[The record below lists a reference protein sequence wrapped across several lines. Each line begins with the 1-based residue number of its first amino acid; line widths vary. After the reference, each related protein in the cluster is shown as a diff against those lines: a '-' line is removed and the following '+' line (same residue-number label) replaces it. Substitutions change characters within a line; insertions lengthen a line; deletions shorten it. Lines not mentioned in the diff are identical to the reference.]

1 MAMEPLKDKVEL
13 QQTGLQALTSLE
25 NDQPRRTLEQVFESY
40 QLLLDEAQS
49 TSSDLAQQLDTFKD
63 LSDLLPGFIW
73 TADAGGSVTYLNQ
86 RFYHWTGSNAES
98 CLGEG
103 WVRYIF
109 EDDRDKVLSTWTSSV
124 ARGIPYEIE
133 ARLLRKDKTPVWF
146 LVRGLPK
153 FDKSG
158 KLTKWFGCSV
168 EIDQQHNFK
177 EELSRRVTELSR
189 LNAITAAANERSAQ
203 TELTFRTMCEAS
215 PELIWTADAGGSAQ
229 YFNTQFYQYSGH
241 TLEALSG
248 FNWFNLV
255 HPDDRDS
262 TVAAWRM
269 AVKEKHNFEYEM
281 RMARAD
287 GEYRWFLVRSLPIKD
302 KEKNVVSW
310 CGSCTDID
318 TQRRLVAEL
327 KRTRDQA
334 QSALKVKSEFV
345 ANVSHELRT
354 PLNGILG
361 MVEVLLR
368 GDLSDT
374 SKEHVSTIREAG
386 GSLLSIINDILDF
399 SKIEAGKMELSSCRF
414 DPLSV
419 IEGVAEILVPQA
431 AAKNLLLL
439 ATVDP
444 SVPETVWGDP
454 LRLRQVLINLCGN
467 AIKFTDEGQI
477 VLRVEVSTSG
487 EGVSTLSFSVIDSGI
502 GISEQFQNRLFEPF
516 MQAEGAAYRSTGG
529 TGLGLSISKHLVEL
543 MGGHLYVTS
552 KPGIGSMFNFS
563 LPLIVDAELDKD
575 WQVNAW
581 KKSYGHIRLL
591 TLEPRYSNQSVI
603 CAHLCALG
611 IMAQSTENADYA
623 LRIIESMRNS
633 SDRFQG
639 ICLDTIR
646 HKEQSKAFLEAY
658 KNSSIFGLINIIEI
672 GTQESLSQ
680 ARSTLVAPRTHHLSI
695 PLRRKQIAACLDG
708 LSGWRP
714 KDKNRNTQTLELE
727 QVQPDLSE
735 KLYRPDTDD
744 PFNKNSFT
752 RDASGDEDTEISG
765 SQSQLNKNKSRAE
778 QSSTLERE
786 AFSGA
791 EELRQAEQNA
801 TNEPAAGKAASGVL
815 RRALVADDNKIN
827 QQVALLFLQDMGFI
841 VDVASDGI
849 EAVSAFKS
857 KAYDM
862 VFLDCQMP
870 GLDGFEACKIIKEI
884 QERRQQNVP
893 VIAVTANAIAGSRE
907 ECLALGMDDYLSK
920 PIDPEA
926 MSKMV
931 ARWLGVS
938 DLKITIVPSQES
950 TPYDTQRVGTNLLN
964 RIIDFSVLRSRFNED
979 NLVSLLRMFR
989 DTCEREVEGLEE
1001 AVRAQNIS
1009 ALRRK
1014 AHAFK
1019 GACSTICAARLFN
1032 LCSRVEELAAPAGDF
1047 EKHNMEM
1054 AATFVAEIRRV
1065 VKQTEIEIARE
1076 ILQQTTTTG

>member
-1 MAMEPLKDKVEL
+1 MAMEPLKDKAVL
-13 QQTGLQALTSLE
+13 QQTCLQALTSLQDE
-25 NDQPRRTLEQVFESY
+25 QPRRILERVFSTYE
-40 QLLLDEAQS
+40 QLLDEAEQS
-49 TSSDLAQQLDTFKD
+49 GSELSQQLETFQD
-63 LSDLLPGFIW
+63 LSDLLPGFLW
-73 TADAGGSVTYLNQ
+73 TADASGSVTYINQ
-86 RFYHWTGSNAES
+86 RFYQWTGANQGSS
-98 CLGEG
+98 LGEG
-103 WVRYIF
+103 WIRFVHPP
-109 EDDRDKVLSTWTSSV
+109 DREKVLALWTSSV
-124 ARGIPYEIE
+124 SRGVPYDIE
-133 ARLLRKDKTPVWF
+133 YRLLRKDHTPVWF

-153 FDKSG
+153 FDQSG

-168 EIDQQHNFK
+168 EIDKQHNFK
-177 EELSRRVTELSR
+177 DELSKRVSELSE
-189 LNAITAAANERSAQ
+189 LNAVTAAANERSAQ
-203 TELTFRTMCEAS
+203 SELTFRTMCEAS
-215 PELIWTADAGGSAQ
+215 PELIWTADPSGNAQ
-229 YFNTQFYQYSGH
+229 YFNAQFQQYSG
-241 TLEALSG
+241 LPMPDLAG

-255 HPDDRDS
+255 HPDEREVTIRTWKEAVQASRD
-262 TVAAWRM
+262 
-269 AVKEKHNFEYEM
+269 FEHEM
-281 RMARAD
+281 RMLRSD

-302 KEKNVVSW
+302 KEGNAISW
-310 CGSCTDID
+310 CGSCTNID
-318 TQRRLVAEL
+318 THRRLVVEL
-327 KRTRDQA
+327 KHARDQA

-467 AIKFTDEGQI
+467 AIKFTDQGQI
-477 VLRVEVSTSG
+477 VLRAEVSTSSDG
-487 EGVSTLSFSVIDSGI
+487 ISTLAFSVIDSGI

-516 MQAEGAAYRSTGG
+516 MQAEGSAYRSTGG

-543 MGGHLYVTS
+543 MGGHLFVTS
-552 KPGIGSMFNFS
+552 KTDIGSMFSFN
-563 LPLIVDAELDKD
+563 LPLIADSEIDKD
-575 WQVNAW
+575 WQATAW
-581 KKSYGHIRLL
+581 KKSYGHVKLL

-611 IMAQSTENADYA
+611 IAAQSTDNPEYA

-633 SDRFQG
+633 NERFQG
-639 ICLDTIR
+639 VCLDTIR
-646 HKEQSKAFLEAY
+646 YKEEAKAFLEAY
-658 KNSSIFGLINIIEI
+658 KKSTVFGLLNIIEI

-708 LSGWRP
+708 LAGWKP
-714 KDKNRNTQTLELE
+714 KDKNRATRSLELE
-727 QVQPDLSE
+727 SLQTDASD
-735 KLYRPDTDD
+735 KLYRPDLDD
-744 PFNKNSFT
+744 PFNKNAFNPDAPAQGDNDGASLNQRRS
-752 RDASGDEDTEISG
+752 RD
-765 SQSQLNKNKSRAE
+765 E
-778 QSSTLERE
+778 QSSTYEEE
-786 AFSGA
+786 AFADAKEKLQSV
-791 EELRQAEQNA
+791 EQNA
-801 TNEPAAGKAASGVL
+801 TNDPASAKSASGIL

-857 KAYDM
+857 KPYDM

-870 GLDGFEACKIIKEI
+870 GIDGFEACKIIKEI
-884 QERRQQNVP
+884 QQRRQQKVP

-926 MSKMV
+926 MNKMV
-931 ARWLGVS
+931 ARWLGLS
-938 DLKITIVPSQES
+938 DLKITMVPSQES
-950 TPYDTQRVGTNLLN
+950 TPEDTQKVGPNLLN
-964 RIIDFSVLRSRFNED
+964 RVIDFALLRTRFNED
-979 NLVSLLRMFR
+979 NLISLLRMFR
-989 DTCEREVEGLEE
+989 GTCNHEVEALEA
-1001 AVRAQNIS
+1001 AVQAQNIG
-1009 ALRRK
+1009 ALRKK

-1019 GACSTICAARLFN
+1019 GACSTICAPRLFS
-1032 LCSRVEELAAPAGDF
+1032 LCARVEELTAPSGDF
-1047 EKHNMEM
+1047 DKHNIEM

-1065 VKQTEIEIARE
+1065 VKQAENEIARE
-1076 ILQQTTTTG
+1076 ILQQTTTTS